1 MHNTLPY
8 GLLNRGEAYL
18 IPTWLMREQRLAQV
32 KINLSILTLCVA
44 YAAAA
49 PEEPFPTTAA
59 LLEKLQEVL
68 EKADVEV
75 LAIFLLSSR
84 ISFSL
89 FSMLSLGAVCALPCL
104 C

>member
-1 MHNTLPY
+1 M
-8 GLLNRGEAYL
+8 
-18 IPTWLMREQRLAQV
+18 
-32 KINLSILTLCVA
+32 TLCGA

-75 LAIFLLSSR
+75 MAMSLLSLR
-84 ISFSL
+84 ISISSG
-89 FSMLSLGAVCALPCL
+89 SMLFLGALVLSVLCL
-104 C
+104 VFLVLHVISVILKSAVLLCLLHLAESHAT

>member
-1 MHNTLPY
+1 MQ
-8 GLLNRGEAYL
+8 
-18 IPTWLMREQRLAQV
+18 EQRLAQV
-32 KINLSILTLCVA
+32 NNHQSIMRLCGE

-75 LAIFLLSSR
+75 LAISLLSLR
-84 ISFSL
+84 ISISSGSL
-89 FSMLSLGAVCALPCL
+89 LPL
-104 C
+104 CSIRNTLLLHCCHYCTRHCRKPI